1 MASALETWQGLH
13 GTWELNNVMSILLSC
28 NSNLLNRDFHRYYGH
43 RAEDQQGKEDLE
55 EMINRTHRATAT
67 FIISDYVPFLSFIPK
82 LQGYHSEFKRI
93 YEFETSVTNK
103 VFEVEKHRERA
114 KERLQGH
121 NDEADYVPDF
131 VDVLLASPL
140 GGGEP
145 LSDRSIVT
153 ALTVINPEQV
163 QSLSSS
169 MPFICFLTI
178 LHWTAI
184 GLGFFDI
191 S

>member
-13 GTWELNNVMSILLSC
+13 GTWELNNVVSILLSC

-43 RAEDQQGKEDLE
+43 GAEDQQGKEDLE

-140 GGGEP
+140 GGGER

-169 MPFICFLTI
+169 MPSICFLTI
-178 LHWTAI
+178 HR
-184 GLGFFDI
+184 
-191 S
+191 

>member
-1 MASALETWQGLH
+1 
-13 GTWELNNVMSILLSC
+13 MSILYSC

-43 RAEDQQGKEDLE
+43 RAKDQQGKEDLE

-140 GGGEP
+140 GDGEP
-145 LSDRSIVT
+145 LSDRTIVT
-153 ALTVINPEQV
+153 VLTVKNPEQV

-169 MPFICFLTI
+169 MPFICFLSI
-178 LHWTAI
+178 LH
-184 GLGFFDI
+184 
-191 S
+191 